1 MAMVASE
8 EGRAARQR
16 RDSAAN
22 RVSSKD
28 AIPRSNR
35 PTVTRQVVEALYNM
49 LRSGR
54 YREGDRLPSEWELVE
69 TLQVGRSAVRE
80 AIRELV
86 TLDLIQLEPGRGTFV
101 KSLRPDLLLR
111 EDSFNDIVE
120 TAVKRELLE
129 VRMII
134 EPAATELVANRA
146 TDVEIERLAHDVE
159 RLGEAINV
167 GYRPPEDLGFHLDI
181 VRATHNASLARVASA
196 IVTFYQR
203 DNVLPNQQDFE
214 DHGAILDA
222 IRGRDPMAAREAMLA
237 HLRRNPWAEE
247 DGATGPGD

>member
-1 MAMVASE
+1 MVASE
-8 EGRAARQR
+8 EGRAARSR
-16 RDSAAN
+16 RESTPN

-28 AIPRSNR
+28 AISRSIR

-111 EDSFNDIVE
+111 EDSFNDIVA

-129 VRMII
+129 VRLII
-134 EPAATELVANRA
+134 
-146 TDVEIERLAHDVE
+146 
-159 RLGEAINV
+159 
-167 GYRPPEDLGFHLDI
+167 
-181 VRATHNASLARVASA
+181 
-196 IVTFYQR
+196 
-203 DNVLPNQQDFE
+203 
-214 DHGAILDA
+214 
-222 IRGRDPMAAREAMLA
+222 
-237 HLRRNPWAEE
+237 
-247 DGATGPGD
+247 